1 MANYNPQRD
10 CFKRPGRKKKRNLTK
25 KQDTYVNTF
34 IQTGSKQKAI
44 EAAGYSPK
52 SNPESYKPVQDALAD
67 RQKEMMKQFMDN
79 ADEMKANMLDLAR
92 NANSEAVRF
101 QATKDM
107 LDRAGLN
114 PVNKQQN
121 QTMKYVSVE
130 SRFARGAIER
140 YEKELEQKETGD

>member
-1 MANYNPQRD
+1 MANYRPQGD
-10 CFKRPGRKKKRNLTK
+10 CFKRPGRKRKRHLTK

-34 IQTGSKQKAI
+34 IKTGDKQKAL
-44 EAAGYSPK
+44 EAAGYSLTSDP
-52 SNPESYKPVQDALAD
+52 NSYQPVREAIED
-67 RQKEMMKQFMDN
+67 RQKEMMKKFMDD
-79 ADEMKANMLDLAR
+79 ADEMKENMLDLAR
-92 NANSEAVRF
+92 NASSEAVRF

-114 PVNKQQN
+114 PITKQQN

-140 YEKELEQKETGD
+140 YEKELEQKEAGD